1 MLKEAESA
9 WRKSKECV
17 VMEEEI
23 RKSKLAKYW
32 LDLPTIRLLTLSRE
46 GRSQIQVWGVNRT
59 WKSRDSK

>member
-17 VMEEEI
+17 AMEEEI

-32 LDLPTIRLLTLSRE
+32 LDLPTIRLLTLPRE
-46 GRSQIQVWGVNRT
+46 GGSQIQVWGVNRT